1 MKSRTIAG
9 AIVALITGSA
19 SAADAPPGDA
29 ANKAFLQDNA
39 KQAGVIVMPGIQ
51 YRVLKSGTG
60 PQPHR
65 HDCAKVHYA
74 GRFIDGR
81 MFEPTKPGAVQ
92 GATFEVSAVIPGWT
106 EVLQLMHEGDKWEV
120 VIPAGLAYGWAGTA
134 DGAIPP
140 NQTLIFQIELLQVS
154 PKPESGCPEYK

>member
-1 MKSRTIAG
+1 MMSRALVV
-9 AIVALITGSA
+9 IVAAL
-19 SAADAPPGDA
+19 AATPVAAAPPGDA
-29 ANKAFLQDNA
+29 ANRAYLQDNA
-39 KQAGVIVMPGIQ
+39 RKAGVVVMPGIQ
-51 YRVLKSGTG
+51 YSVLKSGTG
-60 PQPHR
+60 LQPHR

-81 MFEPTKPGAVQ
+81 MFEPTTPGSVQ

-120 VIPAGLAYGWAGTA
+120 TIPAGLAYGWAGTS

-154 PKPESGCPEYK
+154 PKPDSGCPPYS